1 MQASYGQAELTSRR
15 DRALEWY
22 AELDAPIKRIFSF
35 DNAAHSLSLEEFQSF
50 HRILVESIVPETY
63 FDQ

>member
-1 MQASYGQAELTSRR
+1 VFRFE
-15 DRALEWY
+15 
-22 AELDAPIKRIFSF
+22 
-35 DNAAHSLSLEEFQSF
+35 NAAHSVSLEEFQAF